1 MAEIYWLQRIGN
13 LSFVFNVGFWISS
26 VVLVLILFGLVFSYS
41 EDGSESKVFARIKKL
56 FYKYCLL
63 FAFFTIGAVFTPTEK
78 EMYAIYGIGGTID
91 YLKSNEKAKQL
102 PDKCI
107 DALTRYVDS
116 IEKDKKGKEEKK

>member
-13 LSFVFNVGFWISS
+13 LSFVFNVGFWIC
-26 VVLVLILFGLVFSYS
+26 VIAIFAALIALFAWYVEEGL
-41 EDGSESKVFARIKKL
+41 DNDDIARIKKYFCKFSL
-56 FYKYCLL
+56 F

-91 YLKSNEKAKQL
+91 YLKNNDKAKQL

-107 DALTRYVDS
+107 EALNRYVDS
-116 IEKDKKGKEEKK
+116 IAKEEQKEKE